1 MIVEIA
7 TPMYGGQCHG
17 NYHFSVIALISE
29 LSKRNIGVSFNYTFN
44 ESLIQR
50 ARNTIASSFL
60 LNSKADVLLFI
71 DSDIRFDAVAM
82 VDMILEDKDLIG
94 AITPTKSI
102 NFNQVVHSS
111 IALQSTEKSHLLGGY
126 FNFNTKMTDE
136 IKDSLLKGE
145 SVKVD
150 RIGTGVMSIK
160 RNVFEKM
167 AKNTTMYKDDNAVVN
182 FTDRYDFFP
191 VTIEFDKGWG
201 ANRMMSEDYNFC
213 NRWIELGG
221 EVWAKAGVV
230 KGHNGFYE
238 FQGDFVED
246 LKISDI
252 LKKINNKTK

>member
-1 MIVEIA
+1 MVVEIA

-17 NYHFSVIALISE
+17 NYHFSVIALIAE
-29 LSKRNIGVSFNYTFN
+29 LSKRKIGVSFNHTFN

-50 ARNTIASSFL
+50 ARNTIASAFL
-60 LNSKADVLLFI
+60 LRSQADVLLFI

-102 NFNQVVHSS
+102 NFNHIVHSS
-111 IALQSTEKSHLLGGY
+111 LVLQSTEKAHLLGGY
-126 FNFNTKMTDE
+126 FNFNTEITDE
-136 IKDSLLKGE
+136 LKESLLKGE

-167 AKNTTMYKDDNAVVN
+167 AESTTKYYDDNPIET
-182 FTDRYDFFP
+182 FKERFDFFP

-213 NRWIELGG
+213 NKWRKLGG
-221 EVWAKAGVV
+221 DVWAKAGVV

-246 LKISDI
+246 LKIGEI
-252 LKKINNKTK
+252 VKQNKK

>member
-1 MIVEIA
+1 MVVEIA

-60 LNSKADVLLFI
+60 LKSQADVLLFI

-126 FNFNTKMTDE
+126 FNFNTEMTDE
-136 IKDSLLKGE
+136 IKESLLKGD

-150 RIGTGVMSIK
+150 RVGTGVMSIK

-167 AKNTTMYKDDNAVVN
+167 ADSVTKYYDDNAILTFKERFN
-182 FTDRYDFFP
+182 FFP
-191 VTIEFDKGWG
+191 VTIEFDKQWG

-213 NRWIELGG
+213 NKWRDLGG
-221 EVWAKAGVV
+221 DVWAKAGVV

-246 LKISDI
+246 LKVSEI
-252 LKKINNKTK
+252 LKQNKK